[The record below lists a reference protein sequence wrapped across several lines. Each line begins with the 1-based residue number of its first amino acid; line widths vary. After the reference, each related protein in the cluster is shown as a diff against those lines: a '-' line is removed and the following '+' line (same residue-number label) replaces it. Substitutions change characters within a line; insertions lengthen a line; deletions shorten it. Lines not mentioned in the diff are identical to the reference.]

1 MWHDIWVALALVMV
15 IEGIIPFLSPGA
27 MRKMMRSAAEMDD
40 KALRIGGFVSMLA
53 GVLFLY
59 LVR

>member
-15 IEGIIPFLSPGA
+15 IEGIIPFLSPSG
-27 MRKMMRSAAEMDD
+27 MRKMMLSAAEMDD
-40 KALRIGGFVSMLA
+40 NALRVGGFVSMVA

-59 LVR
+59 FVR